1 MTVYPWTLWL
11 GLVSSVTYLND
22 TALPEP
28 EKLSTIYLSLI
39 AEISAEPPLQHDGT
53 YILDRQAI
61 NQLTNLVDALKNNPE
76 IKIAISL
83 PPATLSGISQSN
95 NQKD

>member
-1 MTVYPWTLWL
+1 M
-11 GLVSSVTYLND
+11 GRSQISSRL
-22 TALPEP
+22 
-28 EKLSTIYLSLI
+28 
-39 AEISAEPPLQHDGT
+39 
-53 YILDRQAI
+53 LDRQAI

-95 NQKD
+95 NQKDELLLLELKRLAKTQIRSKLNAVN